1 MHRGHIEIV
10 RRLLRASEDVSG
22 AAIVF
27 TFDPHPVRLLRPEQ
41 SPPPLTWT
49 ERKAELL
56 AAHGVDWIVAYPTDE
71 ALLQLSAEE
80 FFQRIVRDAL
90 GARALV
96 EGPNF
101 FFGHNREGTIERL
114 GQLTAAAGIS
124 LDVVPPVEV
133 DGGLVSSSRVRELI
147 RAGNV
152 EQAQRLLAAPY
163 RIRGMVTHGAGRGA
177 KIGFPT
183 ANLEAIDTLLPA
195 QGVYAGRAW
204 LGDVRVGR
212 RRSIWGQAPRS
223 AMRMFASK
231 SHLIGHRE
239 PLYGQP
245 LEVDFLAR
253 LRDIRPFDSP
263 QALAEQLARDVEE
276 TKRIAGGE
284 EARGKP
290 RRQITVQHLL
300 SIHQPQ
306 SPAPRIRMIDWRPF
320 VKLVNESHSFVLTSH
335 MRPDCDAI
343 GSELGLAL
351 ALRSLGKSVRIVNG
365 DAVPPHIAFIDPKR
379 DVNVL
384 GRDVNEADTACDVLA
399 VVDTSAWQQLGPM
412 AEVVRRSSARKIVID
427 HHLSED
433 DFGAEKFKDVHAE
446 STGRLVLQAIE
457 GSAWN

>member
-1 MHRGHIEIV
+1 MHIIRHLDALPAAARGGAVSIGNFDGVHRGHIEIV
-10 RRLLRASEDVSG
+10 RRLLQRAQDVSG

-152 EQAQRLLAAPY
+152 EQARRLLAAPY

-204 LGDVRVGR
+204 LSTASWPAAINLGPSPTFGDTNIRVE
-212 RRSIWGQAPRS
+212 A
-223 AMRMFASK
+223 
-231 SHLIGHRE
+231 HLIGQRE

-263 QALAEQLARDVEE
+263 QALAQQLARDVDE
-276 TKRIAGGE
+276 TKRIAGLE
-284 EARGKP
+284 
-290 RRQITVQHLL
+290 
-300 SIHQPQ
+300 
-306 SPAPRIRMIDWRPF
+306 
-320 VKLVNESHSFVLTSH
+320 
-335 MRPDCDAI
+335 
-343 GSELGLAL
+343 
-351 ALRSLGKSVRIVNG
+351 
-365 DAVPPHIAFIDPKR
+365 
-379 DVNVL
+379 
-384 GRDVNEADTACDVLA
+384 
-399 VVDTSAWQQLGPM
+399 
-412 AEVVRRSSARKIVID
+412 
-427 HHLSED
+427 
-433 DFGAEKFKDVHAE
+433 
-446 STGRLVLQAIE
+446 
-457 GSAWN
+457 